1 MHKDDENAAAA
12 ASDHDTGSGLPSGH
26 DGPGGMAEGVSDA
39 NGGPPPSRRRWI
51 LAAMGALAV
60 ALFAVPL
67 LQGPDD
73 HGLPAGESNA
83 ASNMAASAGGTDAC
97 PAKAT
102 ANLDFTL
109 TGMDGVKVRL
119 SDYKGRIIV
128 LNFWATWC
136 GPCKVEIP
144 DFVDVYTRYRDRG
157 VVVLG
162 VLNLDEPS
170 DEELRGFATQYK
182 MNYPV
187 FRANED
193 FSDANG
199 PIYGLPTTLVINREG
214 SICSRHMGLV
224 SKETVEGEIKRLL

>member
-1 MHKDDENAAAA
+1 MHTDDENAAPAGGA
-12 ASDHDTGSGLPSGH
+12 RDTGSGLEGGH
-26 DGPGGMAEGVSDA
+26 DGAAGVSEGVSDG

-73 HGLPAGESNA
+73 HGVPADESN
-83 ASNMAASAGGTDAC
+83 ASAGGTDAC
-97 PAKAT
+97 PAKAP

-119 SDYKGRIIV
+119 SDYKGRIIL

-144 DFVDVYTRYRDRG
+144 DFVDIYNRYRDQG

-170 DEELRGFATQYK
+170 DDELRGFATQYK

-193 FSDANG
+193 FADANG
-199 PIYGLPTTLVINREG
+199 PIWGLPTTLVIDRQG
-214 SICSRHMGLV
+214 SICSKHMGLV
-224 SKETVEGEIKRLL
+224 SKETVEREIKRLL